1 MKLSWRILLIILV
14 SISLS
19 AVANIWLATYQA
31 KTLHNDSEKLLTS
44 TIVKSLRKAI
54 VRDVIDGNRLRVSN
68 LLKSLVTEDDPIQ
81 FLYISTNN
89 HKIFAH
95 SFINGFPRYLLDSKK
110 PNSHSHSNNVELSA
124 KYQTQSGLIYEYSVP
139 LIKGLDSILHIGIN
153 QSDIAATLN
162 KNQLFILLMSA
173 LVIIF
178 SILFAF
184 IWSKYITRPL
194 NSFSEQIQQFGEGKE
209 TDFTP
214 VKSAPPEIK
223 QLAHAMQTATE
234 DRYHALVALQKRE
247 QDLAIT
253 LNSIGDAVITTDAAG
268 NVTRMNPVAEQLT
281 GWTINEAREQSLKT
295 IFPIIN
301 ASTHEPIE
309 NPVDKVIKTGEIVY
323 LSNHTT
329 LIAKD
334 GSKYQIADSAAPIR
348 DVNNTI
354 VGMVLVFNDV
364 TEQYMLRQAAAK
376 SKNDLQAIMDNS
388 PSIIYVKDLEDH
400 FTFVNQRFTSLFN
413 LEAEKVIGKT
423 LHDIFPKDVADEV
436 LHNDKDVQITE
447 QMLESEESVTINN
460 QLHTY
465 HSTKF
470 PLRDSENKTYAICSI
485 SSDITERKLK
495 DEQLRRSQKMDALGK
510 LTGGIAHDFNNMLGV
525 ILGYSELL
533 SNSLK
538 DDSKLVAY
546 TQEIHR
552 AGERGAKLTK
562 KLLSFSRQRITDSKT
577 VDINRLLTDQRD
589 MLEKTLTAR
598 IKLNF
603 ELADNLWPV
612 LLDSSDL
619 EDAIV
624 NICINAMH
632 AIDGNGQLT
641 IKTYNETVSET
652 DSAQLNLNKGDYVL
666 LCLTDTGKGMDDST
680 IEKIFDPFFTTKG
693 ENGTG
698 LGLSQVYGFV
708 DHSRGTIKVYSE
720 VGHGTRI
727 TLYFP
732 RKIETNKSL
741 NLDITAAEEDIVLTG
756 TETILVVDDEPSLVK
771 LTSSI
776 LQKQGYKI
784 LTAAN
789 GKLALEVLKKETV
802 DLMLS
807 DVIMP
812 EMDGYELARI
822 VQDQYPQ
829 IKIQMAS
836 GFSDNRHED
845 MTDDSLHANLLHK
858 PYHSQTLLKKIRIL
872 LDS

>member
-19 AVANIWLATYQA
+19 AAANIWLTTYQA
-31 KTLHNDSEKLLTS
+31 RTLHNDSEKLLANT
-44 TIVKSLRKAI
+44 VVRSLRKAV

-68 LLKSLVTEDDPIQ
+68 LLKSLVTQDDPIQ
-81 FLYISTNN
+81 FLYISTNSN
-89 HKIFAH
+89 KIFAH
-95 SFINGFPRYLLDSKK
+95 SFNNDFPRYLLNRKTFHPHFNK
-110 PNSHSHSNNVELSA
+110 VELSA

-139 LIKGLDSILHIGIN
+139 LITGLDSVLHIGIN
-153 QSDIAATLN
+153 QSDIATRLN
-162 KNQLFILLMSA
+162 NNQMFILLMSA

-184 IWSKYITRPL
+184 LWSRLITGPL
-194 NSFSEQIQQFGEGKE
+194 TAFSEQIQMFGEGKE
-209 TDFTP
+209 TDFSP
-214 VKSAPPEIK
+214 GKSAPLEIK

-234 DRYHALVALQKRE
+234 DRYQALVALQKRE

-281 GWTINEAREQSLKT
+281 GWTINEAREQSLKEV
-295 IFPIIN
+295 FPIIN
-301 ASTHEPIE
+301 ASTHESIE
-309 NPVDKVIKTGEIVY
+309 NPVDKVIKTGETVY

-334 GSKYQIADSAAPIR
+334 GSEYQIADSAAPIR
-348 DVNNTI
+348 DVNNAI

-364 TEQYMLRQAAAK
+364 TEQYMLRQTAAK
-376 SKNDLQAIMDNS
+376 NKKDLQAIMDNS
-388 PSIIYVKDLEDH
+388 PSIIYVKDLKDR
-400 FTFVNQRFTSLFN
+400 FTFVNQQFTRLFEID
-413 LEAEKVIGKT
+413 LEEVIGKT
-423 LHDIFPKDVADEV
+423 LHDIFPEDVADEV
-436 LHNDKDVQITE
+436 LRNDKDVQMTE
-447 QMLESEESVTINN
+447 QMLESEESVTINKL
-460 QLHTY
+460 LHTY

-470 PLRDSENKTYAICSI
+470 PLRDSENKVYAICSI
-485 SSDITERKLK
+485 STDITERKLK

-533 SNSLK
+533 TASLK
-538 DDSKLVAY
+538 DDNKLNTY
-546 TQEIHR
+546 IQEIHR

-562 KLLSFSRQRITDSKT
+562 KLLSFSRQRITDSKII
-577 VDINRLLTDQRD
+577 DINRLLVDQRD

-612 LLDSSDL
+612 LLDNSDL

-624 NICINAMH
+624 NISINAMH

-652 DSAQLNLNKGDYVL
+652 DSAQLNIPIGDYVL
-666 LCLTDTGKGMDDST
+666 LSITDTGKGMDNST
-680 IEKIFDPFFTTKG
+680 LEKIFDPFFTTKG
-693 ENGTG
+693 EHGTG

-708 DHSRGTIKVYSE
+708 NQTKGAVNVYSE
-720 VGHGTRI
+720 PGHGTRI

-732 RKIETNKSL
+732 RKFEPGETLKQKTAKNETN
-741 NLDITAAEEDIVLTG
+741 ITLTG
-756 TETILVVDDEPSLVK
+756 NETILVVDDEPALVK
-771 LTSSI
+771 LTSNI
-776 LQKQGYKI
+776 LQKHGYRI

-789 GKLALEVLKKETV
+789 GKQALEVLKKETI

-812 EMDGYELARI
+812 EMDGYELAKK
-822 VQDQYPQ
+822 VQEQYPL

-836 GFSDNRHED
+836 GFSDDRHED

-858 PYHSQTLLKKIRIL
+858 PYHSQTLLKNIRIL